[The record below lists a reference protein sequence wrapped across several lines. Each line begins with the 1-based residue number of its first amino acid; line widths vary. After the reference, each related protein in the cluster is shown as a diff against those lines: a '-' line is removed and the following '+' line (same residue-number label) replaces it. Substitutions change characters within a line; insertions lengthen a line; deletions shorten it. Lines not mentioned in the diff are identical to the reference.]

1 MKYVIF
7 AKRFKMEDK
16 SIIIMGDKQFPASEY
31 QENVFDFLERGCGNL
46 VINASAGAAKTTT
59 LVNCMRFI
67 PKDKKVMFVSFN
79 KHIAEE
85 INRRLTNPNATART
99 CSSVGFE
106 ICRENG
112 HGLGVVDND
121 KYTTY
126 IRENINSITK
136 YKETASLSHLRI
148 TYMRNIRQLVDL
160 CRYTLCFTLREIK
173 NLADKYGIAPVRD
186 EFEVCREILIWGKSN
201 TEVIDQTDM
210 VWLPN
215 VLNLTTN
222 RVLKDFIFIDEAQD
236 ITIAQQELIMKC
248 AKRGARI
255 IAVGDKNQQINV
267 WCGSDEEAI
276 ERFKDMPGTI
286 EASLPVCYRCG
297 KKIIELANKISDGRM
312 IAPPN
317 AAEGE
322 IIENVKIGEIRN
334 GDMVLSRNTAPLI
347 ELQQKLLRI
356 NKKVYIQGYKEIR
369 DDFLDIIKQN
379 TKSQKIDVACVTDNG
394 LFPQLY
400 STLLDNIDRLMS
412 QVGMDEDEALSHHS
426 VLYLYDNIKALE
438 VLAMGVVSVD
448 ELVEK
453 INVIF
458 NGSKDDSSL
467 LSTVHRAKGLEADR
481 VFIYQNSLL
490 LNNPLARK
498 DWEIKTERNL
508 LYVAY
513 TRPKLLLG
521 FLEEENRFKKNPFAS
536 QSNLRTDIS
545 RIRAILGREEATE
558 IHQFT
563 VPQVEV
569 KTESCVAKK
578 SDTPKDSKKG
588 GLKFAN
594 LMKS

>member
-1 MKYVIF
+1 
-7 AKRFKMEDK
+7 MEDK
-16 SIIIMGDKQFPASEY
+16 HIIIMGDKQFSASPY
-31 QENVFDFLERGCGNL
+31 QEKVFEFLEKGCGNL
-46 VINASAGAAKTTT
+46 VINASAGSAKTTT

-112 HGLGVVDND
+112 VGVGTVNND
-121 KYTTY
+121 KYTNY

-136 YKETASLSHLRI
+136 YGETESLSRSRV

-160 CRYTLCFTLREIK
+160 CRYTLSFTPREIK
-173 NLADKYGIAPVRD
+173 NLADKYGIVPIRD
-186 EFEVCREILIWGKSN
+186 EFDVCRNILIWGKEH
-201 TEVIDQTDM
+201 TDVIDQTDM
-210 VWLPN
+210 VWLPS
-215 VLNLTTN
+215 VLNLTTKW
-222 RVLKDFIFIDEAQD
+222 VLKDFIFIDEAQD

-276 ERFKDMPGTI
+276 ERFKEMPGTI

-312 IAPPN
+312 IAPKTAP
-317 AAEGE
+317 EGE

-356 NKKVYIQGYKEIR
+356 HKKVYIQGFKEIR
-369 DDFLDIIKQN
+369 DDFLDIIKN
-379 TKSQKIDVACVTDNG
+379 THSTKIDAACITENG
-394 LFPQLY
+394 MFPQMY
-400 STLLDNIDRLMS
+400 RMLLDEIDRLRT
-412 QVGMDEDEALSHHS
+412 QVGMDEYEAMSHPS
-426 VLYLYDNIKALE
+426 VLYLYDNIKAIE
-438 VLAMGVVSVD
+438 VLSAGVLSVQ
-448 ELVEK
+448 ELVDK

-458 NGSKDDSSL
+458 NGSKDEAIL

-481 VFIYQNSLL
+481 VFIYQHSLL
-490 LNNPLARK
+490 VNNPLARK

-521 FLEEENRFKKNPFAS
+521 FIEEENRFKKNPFIAQNSFGAEVHRMRVLLNREDKVESFDYGTQSCGS
-536 QSNLRTDIS
+536 QIS
-545 RIRAILGREEATE
+545 TPSTQATE
-558 IHQFT
+558 T
-563 VPQVEV
+563 
-569 KTESCVAKK
+569 AKN
-578 SDTPKDSKKG
+578 TKKG

-594 LMKS
+594 LLKR

>member
-99 CSSVGFE
+99 
-106 ICRENG
+106 
-112 HGLGVVDND
+112 
-121 KYTTY
+121 Y
-126 IRENINSITK
+126 SITK

-186 EFEVCREILIWGKSN
+186 EFEVCRKILIWGKSN

-317 AAEGE
+317 AVEGE

-438 VLAMGVVSVD
+438 VLAMGV
-448 ELVEK
+448 
-453 INVIF
+453 IF
-458 NGSKDDSSL
+458 NGSKDDSIL

>member
-1 MKYVIF
+1 
-7 AKRFKMEDK
+7 MEDK
-16 SIIIMGDKQFPASEY
+16 HIIIMGEKQFPSSPY
-31 QENVFDFLERGCGNL
+31 QEKVFEFLEKGCGNL
-46 VINASAGAAKTTT
+46 VINASAGSAKTTT

-79 KHIAEE
+79 KHIAAE
-85 INRRLTNPNATART
+85 INRRITNPNATART

-112 HGLGVVDND
+112 VGVGTVNND
-121 KYTTY
+121 KYTNY

-136 YKETASLSHLRI
+136 FGETESLSRTRV
-148 TYMRNIRQLVDL
+148 TYMHNIRQLVDL
-160 CRYTLCFTLREIK
+160 CRYTLSFTPREIK
-173 NLADKYGIAPVRD
+173 NLAEKYGIVPIRD
-186 EFEVCREILIWGKSN
+186 EFDVCRSILIWGKEH
-201 TEVIDQTDM
+201 TDVIDQTDM
-210 VWLPN
+210 VWLPS
-215 VLNLTTN
+215 VLNLTTK

-276 ERFKDMPGTI
+276 ERFKEMPGTI

-312 IAPPN
+312 IAPDFAPD
-317 AAEGE
+317 GE
-322 IIENVKIGEIRN
+322 IVENVKIGEIRT

-356 NKKVYIQGYKEIR
+356 NKKVYIQGFKEIR
-369 DDFLDIIKQN
+369 EDFLEIIKN
-379 TKSQKIDVACVTDNG
+379 THSTKIDSACITDDG
-394 LFPQLY
+394 MFPQMY
-400 STLLDNIDRLMS
+400 RMLLDEIDRLMTY
-412 QVGMDEDEALSHHS
+412 VGLDEDEAMSHPS
-426 VLYLYDNIKALE
+426 VLYLYDNIKAIE
-438 VLAMGVVSVD
+438 VLSAGVLSVQ
-448 ELVEK
+448 ELIEK

-458 NGSKDDSSL
+458 NGSKDDAIL

-481 VFIYQNSLL
+481 VFIYQHSLL
-490 LNNPLARK
+490 VNNPLARK

-513 TRPKLLLG
+513 TRPKILLG
-521 FLEEENRFKKNPFAS
+521 FIEEENRFKKNPFIVQNSFGA
-536 QSNLRTDIS
+536 
-545 RIRAILGREEATE
+545 E
-558 IHQFT
+558 IHRMRLLLNREDSAET
-563 VPQVEV
+563 VTVGTQSCGPQISVPATKAVENI
-569 KTESCVAKK
+569 KNT
-578 SDTPKDSKKG
+578 KKG

-594 LMKS
+594 LLKN